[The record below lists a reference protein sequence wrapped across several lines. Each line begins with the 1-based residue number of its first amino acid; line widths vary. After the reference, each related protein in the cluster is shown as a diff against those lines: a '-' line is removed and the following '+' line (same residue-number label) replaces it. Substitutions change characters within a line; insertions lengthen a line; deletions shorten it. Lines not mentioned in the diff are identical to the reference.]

1 MLIESMNFSQMIE
14 NFFNIPEGPDAFMIG
29 FMCTVFMI
37 VAIFVGWVFYACIS
51 AVINPESKEGPPEP
65 VIVMAFI
72 VVTFIGIPMM
82 HAISASCQPD
92 HLSIMPVADTYAL
105 NEDIVALQVTSYD
118 KYIPTDK
125 VNNCRVSCT
134 TAPNTVMRVDG
145 TFTTTDNDCGFARFC
160 SGRYATVVHFESD
173 SCNCNE
179 QDLTNSAVIYGAN
192 SFYRE
197 WLNQQDPENSPY
209 VEIEGYTCIPI
220 DEVSDQVTIS
230 VDIASNS
237 TCVK

>member
-29 FMCTVFMI
+29 FMCILAVFVVIMFIGCLLDYKMSESKTKHVTFPLELCYIFISFLCIGYAFMI
-37 VAIFVGWVFYACIS
+37 
-51 AVINPESKEGPPEP
+51 P
-65 VIVMAFI
+65 V
-72 VVTFIGIPMM
+72 
-82 HAISASCQPD
+82 SCQPD
-92 HLSIMPVADTYAL
+92 DLSILPVADTYAL
-105 NEDIVALQVTSYD
+105 NEDTVALQVTSYD
-118 KYIPTDK
+118 RYIPTGL
-125 VNNCRVSCT
+125 VNNCRVSCA
-134 TAPNTVMRVDG
+134 TAPNTIMCVDG

-173 SCNCNE
+173 NCDCNE

>member
-125 VNNCRVSCT
+125 VNNCRVPCPTLPDCYDNWPVPFASALRPSLPCC
-134 TAPNTVMRVDG
+134 PNR
-145 TFTTTDNDCGFARFC
+145 
-160 SGRYATVVHFESD
+160 
-173 SCNCNE
+173 
-179 QDLTNSAVIYGAN
+179 
-192 SFYRE
+192 
-197 WLNQQDPENSPY
+197 
-209 VEIEGYTCIPI
+209 
-220 DEVSDQVTIS
+220 
-230 VDIASNS
+230 
-237 TCVK
+237 